1 MCLTRIKKRNRQSE
15 NNITL
20 EYLNDL
26 HDLHEEN
33 VEKLKKIN
41 KVYIIEVE
49 GKSISNIVSEIT
61 TLVY

>member
-33 VEKLKKIN
+33 VEKLKKRAKKLILFY
-41 KVYIIEVE
+41 K
-49 GKSISNIVSEIT
+49 
-61 TLVY
+61 TL